1 MRFSTAVAITLSASA
16 SLVAAQSKCDAQNIV
31 DTCVQGYQS
40 RIDACQQK
48 GNDFICLCD
57 VYRDV
62 LVCYNNCP
70 NSQDKPPVENTV
82 TSYCNAAEPL
92 RAAASS
98 SMASVASVA
107 ATQSHA
113 AATKTSAESTPTG
126 TSADKSA
133 SPTASSFN
141 TDNKNAGSA
150 NGVSIGAAVVAMLGA
165 LRLL

>member
-1 MRFSTAVAITLSASA
+1 MRFSTAVAVTVAASA
-16 SLVAAQSKCDAQNIV
+16 SLVAAQNKCAAQNIV
-31 DTCVQGYQS
+31 DTCVTSYQS
-40 RIDACQQK
+40 RIDACNKK

-70 NSQDKPPVENTV
+70 DSQDRPPVENTV

-113 AATKTSAESTPTG
+113 SPTKTDSSATPTG
-126 TSADKSA
+126 SDAKTTA
-133 SPTASSFN
+133 SPTASSFSGSSGAE
-141 TDNKNAGSA
+141 KNGFKAGGA
-150 NGVSIGAAVVAMLGA
+150 LVALFGAAAA
-165 LRLL
+165 LL

>member
-16 SLVAAQSKCDAQNIV
+16 SLVAAQNKCDAQNIV
-31 DTCVQGYQS
+31 DTCVQGYKS
-40 RIDACQQK
+40 RIDGCNQK
-48 GNDFICLCD
+48 PNDFICLCD

-70 NSQDKPPVENTV
+70 NSLDKPPVENTV

-126 TSADKSA
+126 TGTTTDKSP
-133 SPTASSFN
+133 SPTASSFKSTGN
-141 TDNKNAGSA
+141 Q
-150 NGVSIGAAVVAMLGA
+150 NGVQVGAAVMALLGA
-165 LRLL
+165 ARLL